1 MSQSQLPLWLQY
13 IQVLAVLAVPFLAF
27 FGGFVGAVVT
37 DGRERRKQRN
47 DFIERQLSELYG
59 PLLSLRK
66 HVTARHEFHRKI
78 DSAIFRAADKRSPEL
93 RRIGISDEQI
103 SATTLSDLTKLT
115 DHDQK
120 GVRRTIYARLQRD
133 D

>member
-59 PLLSLRK
+59 SLLSLRK
-66 HVTARHEFHRKI
+66 HVTARHEFIGRSIPQFSERQIKEVLNCVGSV
-78 DSAIFRAADKRSPEL
+78 SAMNRFQRPHS
-93 RRIGISDEQI
+93 RI
-103 SATTLSDLTKLT
+103 
-115 DHDQK
+115 
-120 GVRRTIYARLQRD
+120 
-133 D
+133 